1 MTAFDTDI
9 RVPLIIAGPGIRPG
23 MRIDALADNV
33 DLAPTF
39 EQLAGHTVSPS
50 IDGRS
55 LVPLLEGRRPTGWR
69 RAVLVEHRGPDVDV
83 TDPDYPKTES
93 GNPPSYEAMRLDQAL
108 YVEYV
113 DGEHEYYDIASDP
126 YELRNAY
133 GDLGRHARR
142 DRDFMR
148 PINVTGGECH
158 LADQLLRTRPR
169 RPQDGDALRPIAPRS

>member
-1 MTAFDTDI
+1 M
-9 RVPLIIAGPGIRPG
+9 
-23 MRIDALADNV
+23 
-33 DLAPTF
+33 
-39 EQLAGHTVSPS
+39 SPS

-55 LVPLLEGRRPTGWR
+55 LDAVLLEGRRPTGWR

-133 GDLGRHARR
+133 GDLGPV
-142 DRDFMR
+142 MR
-148 PINVTGGECH
+148 AALHRELMRLAHCHGAGECH
-158 LADQLLRTRPR
+158 LADQLLPYASSTPR
-169 RPQDGDALRPIAPRS
+169 KTETTLRPITPGRSRPPARARSAARAHRSSPMREIGADEGGNVS